1 MATKIIPKKNS
12 FFSVSFTDWSYIET
26 NTCLLLLLLCLCRI
40 AWLGF
45 VCYCCC
51 CWLSAMNCF
60 VWGSLGRTLFAL
72 CPSSLKRT
80 SQRLPPSKVF
90 SWFSLFLFLA
100 VNSLWQQN
108 ARDMLIT
115 IVVKFSLCDRG
126 ERYIE
131 TIASLDQWSMTIE
144 NHWSQWLKDPKT
156 IEKPLKP
163 MVWGLEI
170 I

>member
-1 MATKIIPKKNS
+1 MDLRERRVLLQSQLLAQFHNMQNTL
-12 FFSVSFTDWSYIET
+12 VS
-26 NTCLLLLLLCLCRI
+26 
-40 AWLGF
+40 
-45 VCYCCC
+45 
-51 CWLSAMNCF
+51 
-60 VWGSLGRTLFAL
+60 
-72 CPSSLKRT
+72 P
-80 SQRLPPSKVF
+80 
-90 SWFSLFLFLA
+90 
-100 VNSLWQQN
+100 
-108 ARDMLIT
+108 
-115 IVVKFSLCDRG
+115 RG